1 MKVIICTDNKMGTMF
16 NNRRQSRDRI
26 LCEKVVSLVGDGML
40 FISEYSRELF
50 ENFDISLVCG
60 QSYLSK
66 AEKGDFCFVEGE
78 SLLPYEE
85 KIESIV
91 LFKWN
96 RDYPSDKKADIDLS
110 NCWVLTQAEDFTGSS
125 HEKITMEIYTRG

>member
-1 MKVIICTDNKMGTMF
+1 MATPHI
-16 NNRRQSRDRI
+16 
-26 LCEKVVSLVGDGML
+26 
-40 FISEYSRELF
+40 
-50 ENFDISLVCG
+50 
-60 QSYLSK
+60 K

-110 NCWVLTQAEDFTGSS
+110 NGWVLTQAEDFAGSS
-125 HEKITMEIYTRG
+125 HEKKTMEIYKKPCKRCTTPCYKREHL